1 MMFDV
6 AVIGAGP
13 SGAIAAK
20 TCANNKLKTILVER
34 RPLPRDK
41 PCGGWLTSAAVQIIQ
56 ENFGKMPEKLVES
69 PLEEIILLPDCKFH
83 QPISGA
89 SVYRKSFDYWL
100 TRNAKEA
107 GAVIHN
113 ATLKSL
119 SQKQNYVI
127 MKLKCHNLK
136 QEISAKYIVGADGAG
151 STVRSCLYPNQKR
164 QLAEAYQAH
173 VKGQLPKNAV
183 YIHFPLEEPRVTY
196 FWVVPKKKIVVVG
209 VGGLPPINLKNLMQN
224 FFSMI
229 EEKFKLGKILKYEA
243 HPIPIFSPSDFALGE
258 SRILLVGDAASLVNS
273 LNGEGI
279 SSSLVSGKL
288 ASEAIMKDF
297 NGPSQVIKE
306 YEKKMKPLLATLRER
321 YELFTYYQSLDYKE
335 RQSVVKGFFETD
347 AKSGGN

>member
-1 MMFDV
+1 MIFDV
-6 AVIGAGP
+6 AVVGAGP

-20 TCANNKLKTILVER
+20 TCANNKLKTILIER

-56 ENFGKMPEKLVES
+56 ENFGKMPEKLVEN
-69 PLEEIILLPDCKFH
+69 PLEEIILLPDCESH

-89 SVYRKSFDYWL
+89 SVYRKTFDYWL
-100 TRNAKEA
+100 TQNAKEA

-119 SQKQNYVI
+119 SQKQNHII
-127 MKLKCHNLK
+127 MKLKYHNSK
-136 QEISAKYIVGADGAG
+136 QEISTKYIVGADGAG
-151 STVRSCLYPNQKR
+151 STVRSCLYPNQKP

-196 FWVVPKKKIVVVG
+196 FWAVPKKKIVVVG
-209 VGGLPPINLKNLMQN
+209 VGGLPPINLKKLMQN
-224 FFSMI
+224 FLSMI

-243 HPIPIFSPSDFALGE
+243 HPIPIFSPGDFALGE
-258 SRILLVGDAASLVNS
+258 KRILLVGDAASLVNPFT
-273 LNGEGI
+273 GEGI

-288 ASEAIMKDF
+288 TSEAIMKEF
-297 NGPSQVIKE
+297 NEPSQVIKE
-306 YEKKMKPLLATLRER
+306 YEKRMEPLLATLREGH
-321 YELFTYYQSLDYKE
+321 ELFTYYQSLDYKE
-335 RQSVVKGFFETD
+335 RQSILKGFFESD
-347 AKSGGN
+347 AKSGGD